1 MDGAPSI
8 FSRPDAFV
16 AIAVEGLLKVTLTTQ
31 LPATAE
37 AESTITTLSDDAM
50 LQDEAASE
58 QTVAVQLWVP
68 KMKLLPY
75 SVTVLP
81 AYAAA
86 GSADATLGFWIRF
99 SSCFLNWLRMELSNF
114 CHSLKAST
122 LNSRL

>member
-1 MDGAPSI
+1 MDGAPRI

-50 LQDEAASE
+50 LQDETASE

-86 GSADATLGFWIRF
+86 GSADATLGFA
-99 SSCFLNWLRMELSNF
+99 LTDKVKLS
-114 CHSLKAST
+114 
-122 LNSRL
+122 